1 MLPPWDDEVVSRLSG
16 DGPRASDPLLAELLA
31 ACRLLG
37 NDRSLVLGG
46 GGNASVKG
54 DFPRPWS
61 PGPGGT
67 LWIKASGR
75 DMATLAA
82 GDLVPLDLARVRSL
96 LDLPGLGSDDLPAA
110 LATCRLDPEAAA
122 PSVESLV
129 HALAPG
135 RAVLHVHPEPL
146 LVLAAQPGGRELL
159 AGVLGE
165 RFAVLDYAMP
175 GLPLARAAREAIE
188 TGGRNIHGIAFRH
201 HGLFAWG
208 ATPRE
213 AYERLRSALAASED
227 ALAERLAA
235 SAPREPEI
243 EVRSAPGR
251 AALLAP
257 LLRGVLALPSG
268 DPDRPW
274 QRFLLSL
281 ADDEELLA
289 ALDRPGAEELAARGV
304 LTPDHLVHTRNRPLV
319 FRDDPAADPETTRG
333 RLAEAVAAWGR
344 EYAAYLARHG
354 ENPERVDH
362 RPRLVLVPGLG
373 LYAAGETPRRV
384 AAAREIGR
392 RSVLAR
398 DAAEAIGRFEPLPE
412 EEVHRMEFWS
422 GERAKLER
430 ERRGLLGGRVAL
442 VTGAAGAIGAGIAE
456 ALARAGALVFLA
468 DRPGEQD
475 RERLERA
482 LARVRRVA
490 GGDAAHP
497 LPFDVTDPA
506 ATDAAMDE
514 ACRLAGGVDLLV
526 LSHGMAEVGDIA
538 DLDPDRLRTVFGVN
552 ALGSFHVLGA
562 FVRRVRLEGCGGD
575 VVLVSTK
582 NVPDPGASFGA
593 YSASK
598 AAAHQLARVAALELA
613 PLDVRVNLVS
623 PDAVFGDDEI
633 PSLLWQEVGAKRARS
648 RGIDPAELPE
658 RYRQRNLLKARVTTA
673 HVAEAVRFF
682 AERRVPCTGAVLPVD
697 GGLPGAFPR

>member
-1 MLPPWDDEVVSRLSG
+1 MLPPWDDDAVSRLAG
-16 DGPRASDPLLAELLA
+16 EAPAGTDPLLAELAA
-31 ACRLLG
+31 ACRLAG
-37 NDRSLVLGG
+37 TDRSLVLGG

-61 PGPGGT
+61 PGPGGA
-67 LWIKASGR
+67 LWIKPSGR
-75 DMATLAA
+75 DMASLAPA
-82 GDLVPLDLARVRSL
+82 DLVPLDLARVRTL
-96 LDLPGLGSDDLPAA
+96 LDLPGLGAEDLPAA
-110 LATCRLDPEAAA
+110 LAACRLDPEAPA

-146 LVLAAQPGGRELL
+146 LVLAAQPDGRDLL

-175 GLPLARAAREAIE
+175 GLPLARAARGAIE
-188 TGGRNIHGIAFRH
+188 AGGDRLHGLAFRH

-208 ATPRE
+208 ETPRE
-213 AYERLRSALAASED
+213 AYGRLREALGATED
-227 ALAERLAA
+227 ALAERLAGA
-235 SAPREPEI
+235 GRREPAI
-243 EVRSAPGR
+243 ELRSDPSR

-257 LLRGVLALPSG
+257 LLRGVLALPSD

-274 QRFLLSL
+274 QRFLLAL
-281 ADDEELLA
+281 ADDEQLLA

-304 LTPDHLVHTRNRPLV
+304 LTPDHLIHTRNRPLV
-319 FRDDPAADPETTRG
+319 FRDDPAEGPETTRG

-344 EYAAYLARHG
+344 EYAAYLERHG
-354 ENPERVDH
+354 EDPGRVDH

-373 LYAAGETPRRV
+373 LFAAGETPARV
-384 AAAREIGR
+384 AVAREIGR

-430 ERRGLLGGRVAL
+430 ERRGPLGGRVAL

-456 ALARAGALVFLA
+456 ELARAGALVFLA
-468 DRPGEQD
+468 DRPGERD

-482 LARVRRVA
+482 LSRVRQVA
-490 GGDAAHP
+490 GDDAAHA
-497 LPFDVTDPA
+497 LPFDVTDAA
-506 ATDAAMDE
+506 ATDAAFDE
-514 ACRLAGGVDLLV
+514 ACRIAGGVDLLV

-538 DLDPDRLRTVFGVN
+538 DLDPERLRTIFGVN

-575 VVLVSTK
+575 VVMVSTK

-633 PSLLWQEVGAKRARS
+633 PSLLWKEVGAKRARS
-648 RGIDPAELPE
+648 KGIDPAELPE
-658 RYRQRNLLKARVTTA
+658 RYRQRNLLKARVTTG
-673 HVAEAVRFF
+673 HVAAAVRFF